1 VIAGDGLLHGDDRRL
16 SYQSIIYTRIYDAL
30 VRLGGEL
37 AAAGH
42 DEQKKTRKE
51 PGYERSQDPLI
62 QAYLA

>member
-1 VIAGDGLLHGDDRRL
+1 VIAYDRLLHGDDRRL

-42 DEQKKTRKE
+42 DEQKKNQKRTR
-51 PGYERSQDPLI
+51 L
-62 QAYLA
+62 

>member
-1 VIAGDGLLHGDDRRL
+1 VIACDRLLHGDDRRL

-42 DEQKKTRKE
+42 DEQKKDQKRTR
-51 PGYERSQDPLI
+51 L
-62 QAYLA
+62 